1 MVILNIETSTN
12 CCSVAIT
19 IDGEVVAMAAN
30 LDGANHA
37 SELPVYIEQVMKKAK
52 ENDWKLDAVALSQ
65 GPGSYTGLR
74 IGCSTAKGL
83 CYGLNIP
90 MIPVDT
96 LQIIGAAALAKSKE
110 KITSDG
116 MLCPLLDARRME
128 VYTSIYTHECVR
140 VGEIEAKIVDEASWN
155 EELKKGK
162 LYFMGNGA
170 EKCKNVVT
178 SANAVF
184 IDGIVP
190 EAQYMGRLAERGEL
204 LDVKTLAYYEPFYLK
219 EFVAAPSHIK
229 GLESK

>member
-140 VGEIEAKIVDEASWN
+140 VKDVEAKIVDEGAWS
-155 EELKKGK
+155 EELAKGQ
-162 LYFMGNGA
+162 LYLMGNGA
-170 EKCKNVVT
+170 EKCKAVLT
-178 SANAVF
+178 HSNAHFV
-184 IDGIVP
+184 DGIVP
-190 EAQYMGRLAERGEL
+190 QAKYMGVLAEKQDKV
-204 LDVKTLAYYEPFYLK
+204 LDCKQVAYYEPFYLK
-219 EFVAAPSHIK
+219 AFVPAPSHIK
-229 GLESK
+229 GLN

>member
-1 MVILNIETSTN
+1 
-12 CCSVAIT
+12 
-19 IDGEVVAMAAN
+19 
-30 LDGANHA
+30 
-37 SELPVYIEQVMKKAK
+37 
-52 ENDWKLDAVALSQ
+52 
-65 GPGSYTGLR
+65 
-74 IGCSTAKGL
+74 
-83 CYGLNIP
+83 
-90 MIPVDT
+90 MIPEDT

>member
-1 MVILNIETSTN
+1 
-12 CCSVAIT
+12 
-19 IDGEVVAMAAN
+19 
-30 LDGANHA
+30 
-37 SELPVYIEQVMKKAK
+37 
-52 ENDWKLDAVALSQ
+52 
-65 GPGSYTGLR
+65 
-74 IGCSTAKGL
+74 
-83 CYGLNIP
+83 
-90 MIPVDT
+90 
-96 LQIIGAAALAKSKE
+96 
-110 KITSDG
+110 
-116 MLCPLLDARRME
+116 
-128 VYTSIYTHECVR
+128 